1 MTRLFI
7 NSDLLS
13 ILGEFNIYY
22 INHKYILLYLGLAN
36 TTFNKQ
42 NFYINKKNHT
52 LIFWS
57 GNSGNSGNNAD
68 QALKI
73 QQRKIP
79 TFIVFDS
86 HYSHFS
92 FWQQKLDTLF
102 FNDFLEKPKYYRN
115 AYFLCIFTL
124 ISVVINKLRQYHRN
138 DDLDLITLSCIK
150 PPNTQIL
157 FSKIFSFLVYRREFL
172 RWI

>member
-1 MTRLFI
+1 M
-7 NSDLLS
+7 
-13 ILGEFNIYY
+13 
-22 INHKYILLYLGLAN
+22 
-36 TTFNKQ
+36 
-42 NFYINKKNHT
+42 
-52 LIFWS
+52 FWS

-68 QALKI
+68 QALKL

-86 HYSHFS
+86 HYSHFP
-92 FWQQKLDTLF
+92 FCIDKLPALF
-102 FNDFLEKPKYYRN
+102 FKDFFEKPKYYRN

-138 DDLDLITLSCIK
+138 DDLGLITLSCIK